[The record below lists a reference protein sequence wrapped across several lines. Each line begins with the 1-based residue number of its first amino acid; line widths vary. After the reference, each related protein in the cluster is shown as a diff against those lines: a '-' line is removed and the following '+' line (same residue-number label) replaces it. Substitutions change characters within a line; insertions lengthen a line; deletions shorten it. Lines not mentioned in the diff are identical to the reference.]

1 MFKSVKERWGSH
13 PCAIRTCI
21 RSNLPW
27 FLIDLG
33 FANKIG
39 DCEAIQAKHHWYNK
53 DNTKSGCY
61 HCRVVQEGQL
71 WKK

>member
-1 MFKSVKERWGSH
+1 MFKSAKQCWGDQ
-13 PCAIRTCI
+13 PYTVRTWI

-33 FANKIG
+33 FANKIEN
-39 DCEAIQAKHHWYNK
+39 CESIQAKHHWYNK
-53 DNTKSGCY
+53 DHTNSGCY
-61 HCRVVQEGQL
+61 HCQIVQEGQL